1 MLSLA
6 LATSLFLGPVWSHL
20 SVRATPSFEDVC
32 HQIQGAISN
41 ASAVYW
47 LGSTLY
53 NKGVEHYM
61 TSSEQDSACVVEP
74 GTAEDVGAVLKIVG
88 SNRTP
93 FAVKGGGHTGNPGYS
108 STEGIQIAMFR
119 FSEVTYDE
127 SAQTATI
134 GTGLIW
140 DNVYE
145 ALAPHNVNVVGGRVT
160 GVGVGG
166 FTLGGGYSW
175 LTNQYG
181 LTVDTLTSFELVK
194 TDGTIVTVTDSSDAD
209 LFWALK
215 GGLNNYGIVT
225 RFTLK
230 TFPQGQVWG
239 GLITYTAS
247 HLEDVAAAVAKFSAN
262 VTDPKAAII
271 TASNFLLTQPGVS
284 QLLFYDGPTP
294 PDGIFNDF
302 LDIPHFTEDVDTRD
316 FISLVQ
322 ASPAN
327 LTAGQ
332 RSVGIF
338 ATVPVPT
345 LSANVINAMFNETVF
360 WGHKLQLD
368 SGTFISYD
376 IEHFLPSILTH
387 NTSPS
392 AWPPTRDTA
401 YIPQFIYYAWLFEFE
416 DEKFY
421 DAIRQSSAQ
430 IANVA
435 KQEGQKGVDDAPPYP
450 NYAIFDTPVE
460 LIYGDSLPRMRS
472 IKATVDPDNVMGLA
486 GGIKI

>member
-1 MLSLA
+1 MFSFA
-6 LATSLFLGPVWSHL
+6 VATSLFLSSALARPST
-20 SVRATPSFEDVC
+20 RATPSYVDVC
-32 HQIQGAISN
+32 HQIEGAIST
-41 ASAVYW
+41 ASGVFYP
-47 LGSTLY
+47 GSSLY
-53 NKGVEHYM
+53 NKGVDHYM

-74 GTAEDVGAVLKIVG
+74 GTAEDVGAILKIIG
-88 SNRTP
+88 STQTP

-127 SAQTATI
+127 NAQTATI
-134 GTGLIW
+134 GTGLVW

-145 ALAPHNVNVVGGRVT
+145 ALVPQNVNVVGGRVT

-181 LTVDTLTSFELVK
+181 LTVDTVTSFELVK
-194 TDGTIVTVTDSSDAD
+194 PDGTVVTVTDSSDSD

-230 TFPQGQVWG
+230 TFPQDEVWG
-239 GLITYTAS
+239 GLITYTEGQ
-247 HLEDVAAAVAKFSAN
+247 LEEVAAAVAKFSAN

-294 PDGIFNDF
+294 PDGIFDDF
-302 LDIPHFTEDVDTRD
+302 LNIPHLTKDVETRD

-322 ASPAN
+322 SSPSNA
-327 LTAGQ
+327 TSGQ
-332 RSVGIF
+332 RGVF
-338 ATVPVPT
+338 NTVPVPT

-360 WGHKLQLD
+360 WGNKLQFS

-401 YIPQFIYYAWLFEFE
+401 YMPQFIYYAWLSESE
-416 DEKFY
+416 DQDFY
-421 DAIRQSSAQ
+421 DAIRQSSEQ
-430 IANVA
+430 IARVA
-435 KQEGQKGVDDAPPYP
+435 IQEGQQGVETAPPYP

-460 LIYGDSLPRMRS
+460 LMYGDSLPRMRNV
-472 IKATVDPDNVMGLA
+472 KARVDPNNVMGLC